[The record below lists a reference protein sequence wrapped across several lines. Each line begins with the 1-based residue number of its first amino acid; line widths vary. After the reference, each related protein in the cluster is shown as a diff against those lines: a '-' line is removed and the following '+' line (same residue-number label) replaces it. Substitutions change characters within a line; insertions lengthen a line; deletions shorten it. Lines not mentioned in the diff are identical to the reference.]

1 MQAEP
6 QVRDRYEIPARE
18 VPDSANVGSADDEP
32 AVGRFA
38 GCNLV
43 FDGSWGFAR
52 KASLHPRAGS
62 PAEHLG
68 WGARLYAL
76 AALRG
81 LRQIEY

>member
-18 VPDSANVGSADDEP
+18 VPDSANGGSADDEP

-38 GCNLV
+38 GCNLA

-52 KASLHPRAGS
+52 KASLHPR
-62 PAEHLG
+62 
-68 WGARLYAL
+68 LYAL